1 MQPEAAPPRGWMRW
15 PLIIMVV
22 ALVLLVF
29 IGGPAV
35 GILAAIAFPPGP
47 PVPSDTAEVAH
58 KSLDYGV
65 DTWTLLSHQTACAVA
80 QFYQEQGGTCEYPG
94 HAACPTEGIGQI
106 AQCSGVSPYSIF
118 ALRWE
123 VTITTN
129 DLANH
134 SAQLQLK
141 REILWSGMPLSP
153 QPES

>member
-1 MQPEAAPPRGWMRW
+1 MQPEAAHPRSRLRW
-15 PLIIMVV
+15 PLMIMAT

-29 IGGPAV
+29 VGGPAV

-47 PVPSDTAEVAH
+47 PMPPDSAEVAH
-58 KSLDYGV
+58 ESLDYGV
-65 DTWTLLSHQTACAVA
+65 DTWMLLSHQSACAIA
-80 QFYQEQGGTCEYPG
+80 QFYQEQGGTCEYPEPDE
-94 HAACPTEGIGQI
+94 CPAEAIGQV
-106 AQCSGVSPYSIF
+106 AHCSGVSPYSIF

-134 SAQLQLK
+134 TAQLQLK
-141 REILWSGMPLSP
+141 REMLWSGMPLSP